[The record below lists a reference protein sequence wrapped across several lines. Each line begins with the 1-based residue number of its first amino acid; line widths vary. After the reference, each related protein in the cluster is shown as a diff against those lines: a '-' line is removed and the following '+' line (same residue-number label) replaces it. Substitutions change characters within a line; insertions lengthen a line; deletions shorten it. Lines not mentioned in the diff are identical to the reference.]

1 MIGRANRK
9 NREVQVPPIHVG
21 SDKIRS
27 KRRSANGPT
36 TRSASALSKVAT
48 HPASRERHSLR
59 DPSTARRSVGGG
71 IRCEPLQ
78 GRGLGTHRVWPEWP
92 PSIGGGGP
100 TLELTRK
107 PVVRHGRLL
116 S

>member
-1 MIGRANRK
+1 MIGKANRR

-48 HPASRERHSLR
+48 HPASHERHFLR
-59 DPSTARRSVGGG
+59 DPFGAGFDVSRFRA
-71 IRCEPLQ
+71 E
-78 GRGLGTHRVWPEWP
+78 LGHTHRIWPEWP
-92 PSIGGGGP
+92 RSIGGGGP

-107 PVVRHGRLL
+107 AVVRHGRFL